1 MTTSNTA
8 ARGPWHQVLRRYAHT
23 VASHAHSFDAAAR
36 LGQHAAATTAILSAM
51 SRFTEALQ
59 RDDPHQAEA
68 IAREF
73 HAALGPMK
81 LANGNVRYLQDRV
94 RLGDAS
100 WDWARQLRAPL
111 FVALPEIDR
120 GVLIEFIDAA
130 QDSVRAYE
138 AARALAQRF
147 ETGPR
152 ERAAI
157 EEILREARSKLTRSL
172 HQTAQGG
179 PLTVQ
184 ALESA
189 VMSAV
194 DLSIEEHALHGPGLR
209 LLPKQL
215 HS

>member
-1 MTTSNTA
+1 MTISNTA
-8 ARGPWHQVLRRYAHT
+8 ARGPWHQVLREYART
-23 VASHAHSFDAAAR
+23 AASQAQSFDAASR
-36 LGQHAAATTAILSAM
+36 RGQHAAATTAILSAM

-59 RDDPHQAEA
+59 LDNPHQAEA

-81 LANGNVRYLQDRV
+81 LESSIVRYLQDRV
-94 RLGDAS
+94 RLGDAA
-100 WDWARQLRAPL
+100 WDWARPHRTPL

-120 GVLIEFIDAA
+120 GVLVEFIDAA

-152 ERAAI
+152 ERVAI
-157 EEILREARSKLTRSL
+157 EDILREAAGSLTRSL
-172 HQTAQGG
+172 PTSVQGG
-179 PLTVQ
+179 PLPVQ
-184 ALESA
+184 SLESS
-189 VMSAV
+189 VLSAV
-194 DLSIEEHALHGPGLR
+194 DHAIEKHALHGPGLR